1 MKLRVAAALALAIA
15 AAAGA
20 AWWWVHVPF
29 AGFTEPAFVDIP
41 KGTGTRAI
49 AQLLAE
55 AGAIEHPLQF
65 WLARWMRP
73 GARLK
78 AGEYRFEKPASALQ
92 VLDRLA
98 SGDVFYYLLPVPE
111 GNSVF
116 DIAAALE
123 REHVMTAH
131 AFLEEVHDPRPI
143 RDLDPQAPSLE
154 GYLFPDTYRVT
165 RHTTAGQLCRAMT
178 ERFRKAWQQLGP
190 PQADVHAIVTLASL
204 VEKEARLPE
213 ERPVIAGVFLNRLRL
228 DLPLQCDPTTIYAA
242 LLEDRYRGAIHRS
255 DLASQQRYN
264 TYQHVGLPPGPIA
277 NPGLDSLQ
285 AALHPAETAYLYF
298 VARPDGSGR
307 HQFSKELAQH
317 ELAVQQYRRG
327 LRKAQ
332 QANGTGRVPAAK
344 PPVHGNGSGTG
355 RAAGTA
361 RANFR

>member
-1 MKLRVAAALALAIA
+1 MRRTLAAALALGLA
-15 AAAGA
+15 AALGAG
-20 AWWWVHVPF
+20 WWWVRVPF

-41 KGTGTRAI
+41 KGTGTRGI
-49 AQLLAE
+49 AQLLAG
-55 AGAIEHPLQF
+55 AGVIQHPLQL
-65 WLARWMRP
+65 WLARLMRP

-78 AGEYRFEKPASALQ
+78 AGEYRFAKPASALQ
-92 VLDRLA
+92 VLDRVA

-111 GNSVF
+111 GNSAF

-123 REHVMTAH
+123 RDDIMTAQ
-131 AFLEEVHDPRPI
+131 AFLEVVHDPRPI

-165 RHTTAGQLCRAMT
+165 RHSTAGQLCRAMT
-178 ERFRKAWQQLGP
+178 ERFRKAWQELGP
-190 PQADVHAIVTLASL
+190 PQADVHSTVTLASL

-213 ERPVIAGVFLNRLRL
+213 ERPVIASVFLNRLRL

-255 DLASQQRYN
+255 DLASRQRYN
-264 TYQHVGLPPGPIA
+264 TYQHAGLPPGPIA

-285 AALHPAETAYLYF
+285 AALHPAQTAYLYF

-332 QANGTGRVPAAK
+332 QANGTGRVSGGK
-344 PPVHGNGSGTG
+344 TSGHRDGSGAG